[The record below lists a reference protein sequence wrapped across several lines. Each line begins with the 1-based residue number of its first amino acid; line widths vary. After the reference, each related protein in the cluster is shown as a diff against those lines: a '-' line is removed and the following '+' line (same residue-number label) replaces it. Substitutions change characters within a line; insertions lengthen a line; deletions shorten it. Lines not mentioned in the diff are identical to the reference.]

1 MLTDSFFS
9 RPCPTCNR
17 TTRILIRYLG
27 MMVRCRHCGRV
38 SEATDPDADSA
49 GLDDPVS
56 YWLNFTEQDVSTPS
70 EFDCNRQPK

>member
-27 MMVRCRHCGRV
+27 MKVRCRHCGRV
-38 SEATDPDADSA
+38 SLATDPDAESA
-49 GLDDPVS
+49 ALDDPVNYWSVS
-56 YWLNFTEQDVSTPS
+56 YTHLTLPT
-70 EFDCNRQPK
+70 NREV